1 MWNHCTCS
9 FIQKYGA
16 RFSSCLPPGLH
27 ELIMG
32 FCTSQDLFFFF
43 FFYNFVYLFPF
54 AGLGL
59 CCCAGFA
66 LVRAGGAAL
75 SQSAGC
81 PLCCVLLVR
90 STASVVEVLRLQ
102 RPGSI
107 AVVHSRSGLSCPRGL
122 WDLPRPGIKPVSPT
136 LAGGFF
142 TIEPPGKPET

>member
-1 MWNHCTCS
+1 MESLNLLFHPEIWGPLQQLSSSWAARANHGVLYFT
-9 FIQKYGA
+9 
-16 RFSSCLPPGLH
+16 RPV
-27 ELIMG
+27 
-32 FCTSQDLFFFF
+32 FFF
-43 FFYNFVYLFPF
+43 FFYTFVYLFPF

-66 LVRAGGAAL
+66 LVWAGGAAL
-75 SQSAGC
+75 SQSTGS

-102 RPGSI
+102 RTGSI
-107 AVVHSRSGLSCPRGL
+107 AVVHSSSGLSCPRGL